1 LCGIFLFGSVGQNSA
16 LAQAKSVPNT
26 SNETPV
32 PEYQHA
38 SPAAYEAFQDLK
50 YGIRIHWGIYTL
62 ARAKIGDPGGG
73 ESWMF
78 RPLTYQQKQQYQ
90 ELYKTFNPAGFD

>member
-1 LCGIFLFGSVGQNSA
+1 MTTKNIITMLCFLLPLA
-16 LAQAKSVPNT
+16 LAAAPQPNT
-26 SNETPV
+26 SSETPV

-38 SPAAYEAFQDLK
+38 SSAAYEAFQDLK

-62 ARAKIGDPGGG
+62 AHAEIPGAKGG

-78 RPLTYQQKQQYQ
+78 RPLV
-90 ELYKTFNPAGFD
+90 